1 MKKNTFSR
9 DAHNTCGASIILCT
23 RLKKQVNNLGM
34 CQNYCGWLA
43 RLDSDSLFTVVL
55 LSIVVVV
62 VFKFQD
68 LL

>member
-1 MKKNTFSR
+1 MKKNTFSC
-9 DAHNTCGASIILCT
+9 DAHNTCGASVILCT

-43 RLDSDSLFTVVL
+43 RLDSDSLVL
-55 LSIVVVV
+55 LSIVVAV